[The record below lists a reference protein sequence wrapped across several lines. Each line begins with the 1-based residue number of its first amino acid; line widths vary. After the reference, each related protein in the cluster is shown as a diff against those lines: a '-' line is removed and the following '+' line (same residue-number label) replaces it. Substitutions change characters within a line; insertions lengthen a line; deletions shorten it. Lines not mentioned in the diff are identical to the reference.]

1 MKKAGLP
8 TTGFLTA
15 TLVFAGAHCAL
26 AQSPDDHALAF
37 NNASINNNGTKI
49 AASTIPVDAR
59 ALKYDVRVSE
69 AFAAKSSIGT
79 IIVLYS
85 GTNES
90 LKEKVRQGAA
100 NAKAG
105 GAPVRGMV
113 IGKADPDFEGGKDS
127 YVVYA
132 NGIAVTHRIDASDEP
147 EAIVQ
152 QAIEEAK
159 ADYFAKTITPISKDN
174 DVALANN

>member
-1 MKKAGLP
+1 MNTLKKSFAGLSLIA
-8 TTGFLTA
+8 LTA
-15 TLVFAGAHCAL
+15 FGAQ
-26 AQSPDDHALAF
+26 AQSTNDNALAF
-37 NNASINNNGTKI
+37 NNASINNNETKI
-49 AASTIPVDAR
+49 ASSTIPVDAR
-59 ALKYDVRVSE
+59 AFKYDVRVSE
-69 AFAAKSSIGT
+69 AFAAKSSVGT

-90 LKEKVRQGAA
+90 FKEKVRQGAA

-127 YVVYA
+127 YVIYA
-132 NGIAVTHRIDASDEP
+132 NGIAVSHRLDASSDP
-147 EAIVQ
+147 EATVQ
-152 QAIEEAK
+152 QGIEEAK

-174 DVALANN
+174 DVVLVNN